1 VVVHPY
7 LVGLIGA
14 GIGPSLT
21 PPLHMAEARAL
32 GLTYVYR
39 TVDIT
44 ALGLAPS
51 QIGKLV
57 AAARAL
63 GFDALNITHPCKH
76 LVVPHLDRLDD
87 RAACLGAVNTVIFEA
102 GAAVGYNTDASGF
115 ATAFGSGLPGAAT
128 HEVVQIGA
136 GGAGAA
142 VADALLSQG
151 VEHLTIVDVDDRRCT
166 ALARDLAA
174 RFPAHR
180 VDAGHPDKL
189 SVLLPSSDGLVHC
202 TPTGMADHPGLPL
215 DPALLHAGLW
225 VADIVYRPL
234 DTPLLRA
241 ARALGCRTLH
251 GGHMAVHQAVD
262 TLRLVTGVEPDAARM
277 LRHFESLVENE

>member
-51 QIGKLV
+51 QIGQLV

-241 ARALGCRTLH
+241 ARAVGCRTLH